1 MTRRNQSEQLTLV
14 GGKREP
20 IGTVEKAAAADLRE
34 LSILGMLTT
43 ATTAL
48 AAAYRRAARDVDR
61 AERQRDPWAAASAM
75 RELRA
80 LRLEIAPTASP
91 LAGEGLSDLL
101 QQISEVVRGERD
113 RRSSWSPLRA
123 WLDDSRT

>member
-113 RRSSWSPLRA
+113 RRSS
-123 WLDDSRT
+123 

>member
-1 MTRRNQSEQLTLV
+1 MTASRSKSKGQDNVLPFAV
-14 GGKREP
+14 KREP

-34 LSILGMLTT
+34 LGSLGMLTT
-43 ATTAL
+43 ATSAL

-61 AERQRDPWAAASAM
+61 AERARDPWAAASAM

-91 LAGEGLSDLL
+91 LAGDGLQELL
-101 QQISEVVRGERD
+101 EQITQVVR
-113 RRSSWSPLRA
+113 
-123 WLDDSRT
+123 DSRRA